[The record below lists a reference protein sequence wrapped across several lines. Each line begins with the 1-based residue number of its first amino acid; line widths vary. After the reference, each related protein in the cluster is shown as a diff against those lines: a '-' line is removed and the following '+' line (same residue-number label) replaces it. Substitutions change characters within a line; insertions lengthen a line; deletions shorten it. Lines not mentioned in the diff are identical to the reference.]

1 MTDAIICAPM
11 RIEARAIRRGLR
23 TSADPPEVLRTGYG
37 TTRAADR
44 AGELKA
50 SPFGQLVVMGVGAGL
65 TSDLGPGDL
74 VVGTEVGLATCLSA
88 PLLAG
93 ELRRAGLTART
104 GRITTVDHL
113 VRRSERAGLA
123 ADGTLLADMESA
135 PLAAAA
141 GDRPVA
147 VIRAVSDTPVHPVA
161 GIVSGGLAALRA
173 LRAAAPVAERW
184 AAACGS
190 RQVLLAGPRSFCAG
204 VERAIEIVERALELQ
219 GKPVYVRKQ
228 IVHNTR
234 VVGELEDRGAVFVDE
249 LDQVPDGATVV
260 FSAHGVSP
268 AVRTE
273 ASRRGLAVI
282 DATCPLVSKVHAEA
296 RRFAADG
303 YTVAFIGHAGH
314 EEVEGT
320 LGEAPDSMVLVQTPE
335 DVARLRPRDS
345 ERVAYLMQTTLS
357 VDEAAEVSSALRE
370 RFPAMRAPGSD
381 DICYAT
387 TNRQAAV
394 RAVAADSDLVLVAGS
409 ANSSNSVRL
418 VETCER
424 AGTPAHLI
432 DSAADI
438 QLGWLTGVST
448 IGLTAGASAPPAVVE
463 EIISA
468 LSGLGRLRPSCRG
481 GGDHFGAL
489 RARPPVRLRASDDHG
504 INPVRPAQGGTGIMP
519 MPLRQSLRVGSYL
532 MRQKLARNKKFPLLV
547 ELEPLFACNLKCAGC
562 GKIQQPHTILK
573 QRMPVE
579 QAIGAV
585 EESGAPMVS
594 IAGGE
599 PLMHPQID
607 VIVAE
612 LIKRK
617 KFVFLCTNALLL
629 PKKLDKFKPSPY
641 FAWVVHID
649 GLRERHDESVCKDG
663 VFDEAVAAIKL
674 AKSRGF
680 KVNTNTTVFNTDTP
694 QTVID
699 VLTYLND
706 DLGIDEMQISP
717 AYAYEKAPDQEHFLG
732 VEETRELFR
741 KTFADGRRKKWR
753 LNHTPLFLDFLEGK
767 TDFGC
772 TAWGIPS
779 YSLLGWQK
787 PCYLMSDGYVKTYK
801 ELIET
806 TDWDS
811 YGRGKDPRCANCMAH
826 CGYEPSA
833 VLATMSS
840 LRETIRA
847 ARGS

>member
-1 MTDAIICAPM
+1 MTDPLLICAPM
-11 RIEARAIRRGLR
+11 RIEARAIRPGLR
-23 TSADPPEVLRTGYG
+23 GSTELVHTGYG
-37 TTRAADR
+37 TRRAAQR
-44 AGELKA
+44 AEELRAA
-50 SPFGQLVVMGVGAGL
+50 SFGQIAIVGVGAGL
-65 TSDLGPGDL
+65 TTDLNPGDL
-74 VVGTEVGLATCLSA
+74 VVGTEAGLVTCASA

-93 ELRRAGLTART
+93 ELRRAGLPART

-113 VRRSERAGLA
+113 VRRSERASLA

-135 PLAAAA
+135 PLATAA
-141 GDRPVA
+141 GQRPVA
-147 VIRAVSDTPVHPVA
+147 VVRAVSDTPVHPVA
-161 GIVSGGLAALRA
+161 GIVSGGLAALRS
-173 LRAAAPVAERW
+173 LRAAAPVIERW
-184 AAACGS
+184 AAACGP

-204 VERAIEIVERALELQ
+204 VERAIEIVERALERR
-219 GKPVYVRKQ
+219 GEPVYVRKQ

-234 VVGELEDRGAVFVDE
+234 VVGDLTRRGAVFVDE
-249 LDQVPDGATVV
+249 LDEVPDGATVV

-268 AVRTE
+268 MVRAE

-303 YTVAFIGHAGH
+303 YTVALIGHAGH

-320 LGEAPDSMVLVQTPE
+320 LGEAPDSTVLVQTPE
-335 DVARLRPRDS
+335 DVAALRPRDG

-357 VDEAAEVSSALRE
+357 VDEAEEVSGALRE
-370 RFPAMRAPGSD
+370 RFPAVRAPGSD

-394 RAVAADSDLVLVAGS
+394 RAVAAESGLVLVAGS

-424 AGTPAHLI
+424 TGTPAYLI

-438 QLGWLTGVST
+438 SARLAHGGVDDRPDRRS
-448 IGLTAGASAPPAVVE
+448 
-463 EIISA
+463 
-468 LSGLGRLRPSCRG
+468 LRPSCRG

-489 RARPPVRLRASDDHG
+489 RARSPVRLRARDDHG
-504 INPVRPAQGGTGIMP
+504 INPVRPAQGGKALMP

-532 MRQKLARNKKFPLLV
+532 MRQKLAGNKKFPLLV

-562 GKIQQPHTILK
+562 GKIQQPHEILK

-579 QAIGAV
+579 QALAAI

-649 GLRERHDESVCKDG
+649 GLRERHDESVCKEG
-663 VFDEAVAAIKL
+663 VFDNAVAAIKL

-680 KVNTNTTVFNTDTP
+680 KVNTNTTFFNTDTP
-694 QTVID
+694 QTIIE
-699 VLTYLND
+699 VLNYLND

-741 KTFADGRRKKWR
+741 KAFADGRRKKWR

-787 PCYLMSDGYVKTYK
+787 PCYLMSDGYVKTYS

-833 VLATMSS
+833 VLATMGS